1 MAAHMR
7 RRLRRGATTTAVAAA
22 AVAALAASQAPAATL
37 ADGSVGS
44 GDPQAAGEDTA
55 NGGTDGAAT
64 GNSPYYTDLPP
75 LVSPDKSTASNVLPA
90 AGSSEAG
97 IPASVL
103 AAYKQA
109 ERTVATTDP
118 SCRLP
123 WQLLA
128 AIGKVESGQARG
140 GRVDANGTASPRIL
154 GPALNGQ
161 GFALIKDTDGGA
173 YDGDAV
179 HDRAVGPMQFI
190 PSTWASWGQ
199 DANGDGRK
207 DPNNIYDAALA
218 AGRYLC
224 ANDRDLALSAD
235 LDRAVLSYNRSTE
248 YLRTVRS
255 WFSYYQRGTHEIP
268 DGTGALPSSPSTPSP
283 SPRPGTGSGT
293 GSTPSPKP
301 SPAEPGGTP
310 SPAPSKP
317 GGKPSPDPSKPGGG
331 GSTDPTPKPPTPKPP
346 TPKPTP
352 PSETLGSLENAGT
365 GPLRAT
371 AGQEFDERVSVLAR
385 NAAGAPLA
393 KVPVTFTVTG
403 DTGTLFAEGKKTVT
417 VWTGTDGT
425 ATAPKLRAGE
435 KAGEFTVTAV
445 AGTGRARTLTYAAR
459 VTARQADAI
468 ARTDEKAL
476 TAAPGEKFADAVT
489 VKATYQDAAAAGVAV
504 TATMVKDRLGAVE
517 NDKGPHFE
525 EDADGKPVRTL
536 TTLTTDADGQLRLP
550 EIFADD
556 HEGTYLLRL
565 TTEGGASVVIEL
577 TVEAP
582 EEPAPGEPTEPGET
596 TEPTEPGETPT
607 PGETPSAEPTQTP
620 AATKP

>member
-1 MAAHMR
+1 MAAHIR
-7 RRLRRGATTTAVAAA
+7 RRLRKGATTTAVAAA

-37 ADGSVGS
+37 ADGSAGS
-44 GDPQAAGEDTA
+44 GDPKAAGEDTA
-55 NGGTDGAAT
+55 SGETDGAAT

-75 LVSPDKSTASNVLPA
+75 LVTPDKPGSSSNFPA
-90 AGSSEAG
+90 AGSAEAG

-224 ANDRDLALSAD
+224 ANDRDLALAAD
-235 LDRAVLSYNRSTE
+235 LDQAVLSYNRSTE

-255 WFSYYQRGTHEIP
+255 WYSYYQRGTHEIP
-268 DGTGALPSSPSTPSP
+268 DGTGTLPSIPSTPTP
-283 SPRPGTGSGT
+283 SPRPGTGSGP
-293 GSTPSPKP
+293 SATPSPKP
-301 SPAEPGGTP
+301 SPD
-310 SPAPSKP
+310 KP
-317 GGKPSPDPSKPGGG
+317 GGKPSPGPSKPGGG
-331 GSTDPTPKPPTPKPP
+331 GSTSPTPKPP

-352 PSETLGSLENAGT
+352 PSATFGSLENAGT

-385 NAAGAPLA
+385 NAVGAPLA

-403 DTGTLFAEGKKTVT
+403 GTGTLFAGGKKTVT
-417 VWTGTDGT
+417 VRTGADGT
-425 ATAPKLRAGE
+425 ATAPKLQAGE

-445 AGTGRARTLTYAAR
+445 AGTGRPRTLTYAAT

-476 TAAPGEKFADAVT
+476 VAAPGEKFADAVT
-489 VKATYQDAAAAGVAV
+489 VKATYKDAAAAGVAV
-504 TATMVKDRLGAVE
+504 TATMVKDRLGVID
-517 NDKGPHFE
+517 NDKGPYFK
-525 EDADGKPVRTL
+525 DADGKPVRTL
-536 TTLTTDADGQLRLP
+536 TTLTTDTDGQLRLP

-556 HEGTYLLRL
+556 NEGTYLLRL

-577 TVEAP
+577 TVKAPEETTP
-582 EEPAPGEPTEPGET
+582 EEPAPDVTE
-596 TEPTEPGETPT
+596 
-607 PGETPSAEPTQTP
+607 TP

>member
-1 MAAHMR
+1 MAAHIR
-7 RRLRRGATTTAVAAA
+7 RRLRKGATTTAVAAA

-37 ADGSVGS
+37 ADGSAGS
-44 GDPQAAGEDTA
+44 GDPKAAGEDTA
-55 NGGTDGAAT
+55 SGETDGAAT

-75 LVSPDKSTASNVLPA
+75 LVTPDKPGSSSNLPA
-90 AGSSEAG
+90 AGRAEAG
-97 IPASVL
+97 IPASIL

-224 ANDRDLALSAD
+224 ANDRDLALAAD
-235 LDRAVLSYNRSTE
+235 LDQAVLSYNRSTE

-268 DGTGALPSSPSTPSP
+268 DGTGTLPSTPSTPTP
-283 SPRPGTGSGT
+283 SPRPGAGSG
-293 GSTPSPKP
+293 SSATPSP
-301 SPAEPGGTP
+301 TP
-310 SPAPSKP
+310 SPSKP
-317 GGKPSPDPSKPGGG
+317 GKPSPGPSKPGGG
-331 GSTDPTPKPPTPKPP
+331 GSTSPTPKPP

-352 PSETLGSLENAGT
+352 PSETFGSLENAGT

-385 NAAGAPLA
+385 NAVGAPLA

-403 DTGTLFAEGKKTVT
+403 GTGTLFAGGRKTVT
-417 VWTGTDGT
+417 VRTGTDGT
-425 ATAPKLRAGE
+425 ATAPKLQAGE

-445 AGTGRARTLTYAAR
+445 AGTGRPRTLTYAAT

-476 TAAPGEKFADAVT
+476 VAAPGEKFADAVT
-489 VKATYQDAAAAGVAV
+489 VKATYKDAAAAGVAV
-504 TATMVKDRLGAVE
+504 TATMVKDPLGVID
-517 NDKGPHFE
+517 NDKGPYFK
-525 EDADGKPVRTL
+525 DAKGKPVRTL

-556 HEGTYLLRL
+556 NEGTYLLRL
-565 TTEGGASVVIEL
+565 TTEGGASVVIKL
-577 TVEAP
+577 TVEASEETAP
-582 EEPAPGEPTEPGET
+582 EETAPEETAPEETAPDATE
-596 TEPTEPGETPT
+596 
-607 PGETPSAEPTQTP
+607 TP

>member
-1 MAAHMR
+1 MAAHIR
-7 RRLRRGATTTAVAAA
+7 RRLRKGATTTAVAAA

-37 ADGSVGS
+37 ADGSAGS
-44 GDPQAAGEDTA
+44 GDPKAAGEDTA
-55 NGGTDGAAT
+55 SADNDGAAT

-75 LVSPDKSTASNVLPA
+75 LVTPDKPGSSSNLPA
-90 AGSSEAG
+90 IGSAEAG
-97 IPASVL
+97 IPASIL

-109 ERTVATTDP
+109 EQTVATTDP
-118 SCRLP
+118 NCRLP

-140 GRVDANGTASPRIL
+140 GRVDANGTTTSPIL

-224 ANDRDLALSAD
+224 ANDRDLAIAAD
-235 LDRAVLSYNRSTE
+235 LDKAVLSYNRSTE

-268 DGTGALPSSPSTPSP
+268 DGTGTLPTTPSTPSP
-283 SPRPGTGSGT
+283 NPGPSTGPSA
-293 GSTPSPKP
+293 TPSPKP
-301 SPAEPGGTP
+301 SPG
-310 SPAPSKP
+310 KP
-317 GGKPSPDPSKPGGG
+317 GGKPSPGPSKPGGG
-331 GSTDPTPKPPTPKPP
+331 STSPTPKPPTP
-346 TPKPTP
+346 TPTP
-352 PSETLGSLENAGT
+352 PAETFGSLENAGT

-371 AGQEFDERVSVLAR
+371 AGQEFDERVSVRAR
-385 NAAGAPLA
+385 NALGAPLA

-403 DTGTLFAEGKKTVT
+403 NTGTLFTGGKKTVKVT
-417 VWTGTDGT
+417 TGADGT
-425 ATAPKLRAGE
+425 ATAPALQAGE

-445 AGTGRARTLTYAAR
+445 AGVGRPRTLTYAAT

-468 ARTDEKAL
+468 ARTDEKEL
-476 TAAPGEKFADAVT
+476 LAAPGEKFGHAVT
-489 VKATYQDAAAAGVAV
+489 VKATYKDAVAAGVAV
-504 TATMVKDRLGAVE
+504 TATMVKDPLGLID
-517 NDKGPHFE
+517 NDKGPYFK
-525 EDADGKPVRTL
+525 DADGKPVRTL
-536 TTLTTDADGQLRLP
+536 TTLTTDADGVLRLP

-556 HEGTYLLRL
+556 NEGTYLLRL

-577 TVEAP
+577 TVRAP
-582 EEPAPGEPTEPGET
+582 EETAPEETDPEEPVPGKT
-596 TEPTEPGETPT
+596 ETP
-607 PGETPSAEPTQTP
+607 EA
-620 AATKP
+620 

>member
-1 MAAHMR
+1 MAAHIR
-7 RRLRRGATTTAVAAA
+7 RRLRKGATTTAVAAA

-37 ADGSVGS
+37 ADGPAGG
-44 GDPQAAGEDTA
+44 GDPKAAGEDTA
-55 NGGTDGAAT
+55 SAADDGAAT

-75 LVSPDKSTASNVLPA
+75 LVTPDKP
-90 AGSSEAG
+90 GSSSNLPVTGSAEAG
-97 IPASVL
+97 IPASIL

-109 ERTVATTDP
+109 EQTVATTDP

-140 GRVDANGTASPRIL
+140 GRVDTNGTTTSPIL

-173 YDGDAV
+173 YDSDAV

-224 ANDRDLALSAD
+224 ANDRDLAIAAD
-235 LDRAVLSYNRSTE
+235 LDKAVLSYNRSTE

-268 DGTGALPSSPSTPSP
+268 DGTGRLPTAPSTPTPTP
-283 SPRPGTGSGT
+283 SPNPGTPSPGA
-293 GSTPSPKP
+293 TPSPKP
-301 SPAEPGGTP
+301 SPT
-310 SPAPSKP
+310 KP
-317 GGKPSPDPSKPGGG
+317 GGKPTPGPSKPGD
-331 GSTDPTPKPPTPKPP
+331 GSTSPKPKPPTS
-346 TPKPTP
+346 KPTP
-352 PSETLGSLENAGT
+352 AETFGSLENAGT

-371 AGQEFDERVSVLAR
+371 AGQTFDERVAVLAR
-385 NAAGAPLA
+385 NALGAPLG
-393 KVPVTFTVTG
+393 KVSVTFTVTG
-403 DTGTLFAEGKKTVT
+403 NTGTLFAGGKKTVT
-417 VWTGTDGT
+417 VRTGADGT
-425 ATAPKLRAGE
+425 ATAPELKAGE

-445 AGTGRARTLTYAAR
+445 AGTGRPRTLTYAAT
-459 VTARQADAI
+459 VTARQADTI

-476 TAAPGEKFADAVT
+476 VAAPGEKFADAVT
-489 VKATYQDAAAAGVAV
+489 VKATYKDAAAAGVAV
-504 TATMVKDRLGAVE
+504 TATMVKDPLGLFD
-517 NDKGPHFE
+517 NDKGPYFK
-525 EDADGKPVRTL
+525 DADGKPVRTL
-536 TTLTTDADGQLRLP
+536 TTLTTDAEGVLRLP
-550 EIFADD
+550 EIFADGT
-556 HEGTYLLRL
+556 EGTYLLRL

-577 TVEAP
+577 TVQAP
-582 EEPAPGEPTEPGET
+582 EETAPEET
-596 TEPTEPGETPT
+596 ETP
-607 PGETPSAEPTQTP
+607 EA
-620 AATKP
+620 

>member
-1 MAAHMR
+1 MAAHIR
-7 RRLRRGATTTAVAAA
+7 RRLRKGATTTAVAAA

-37 ADGSVGS
+37 ADGSAGS
-44 GDPQAAGEDTA
+44 GDPKAAGEDTA
-55 NGGTDGAAT
+55 SGETDGAAT

-75 LVSPDKSTASNVLPA
+75 LVTPDRPGSSSDLPA
-90 AGSSEAG
+90 AGSAEAG

-161 GFALIKDTDGGA
+161 GFALIRDTDGGA

-224 ANDRDLALSAD
+224 ANDRDLALAAD
-235 LDRAVLSYNRSTE
+235 LDKAVLSYNRSSE

-268 DGTGALPSSPSTPSP
+268 DGTGTLPSTPSTPTP
-283 SPRPGTGSGT
+283 SPRPGTGSGP
-293 GSTPSPKP
+293 GVTPSPKP
-301 SPAEPGGTP
+301 S
-310 SPAPSKP
+310 SSKP
-317 GGKPSPDPSKPGGG
+317 GGKPSPGPSKPGGG
-331 GSTDPTPKPPTPKPP
+331 GSTSPTPKPP

-352 PSETLGSLENAGT
+352 PSETFGSLENAGT

-385 NAAGAPLA
+385 NAVGAPLA
-393 KVPVTFTVTG
+393 KVPVAFTVTG
-403 DTGTLFAEGKKTVT
+403 DTGTLFAGGRKTVT
-417 VWTGTDGT
+417 VRTGTDGT
-425 ATAPKLRAGE
+425 ATAPKLQAGE

-445 AGTGRARTLTYAAR
+445 AGSGRPRTLTYAAT

-476 TAAPGEKFADAVT
+476 VAAPGEKFADAVT
-489 VKATYQDAAAAGVAV
+489 VKATYKDAVAAGVAV
-504 TATMVKDRLGAVE
+504 TATMVKDRPGVID
-517 NDKGPHFE
+517 NDKGPYFK
-525 EDADGKPVRTL
+525 DADGKPVRTL

-550 EIFADD
+550 EIFADGN
-556 HEGTYLLRL
+556 EGTYLLRL

-577 TVEAP
+577 TVKAPQETVP
-582 EEPAPGEPTEPGET
+582 EEPAPDET
-596 TEPTEPGETPT
+596 AAPD
-607 PGETPSAEPTQTP
+607 
-620 AATKP
+620 ATKP

>member
-1 MAAHMR
+1 MAAHIR
-7 RRLRRGATTTAVAAA
+7 RRLRKGATTTAVAAA

-37 ADGSVGS
+37 ADGPAGG
-44 GDPQAAGEDTA
+44 GDPKAAGEDTA
-55 NGGTDGAAT
+55 SAADDGAAT

-75 LVSPDKSTASNVLPA
+75 LVTPDKP
-90 AGSSEAG
+90 GSSSNLPVTGSAEAG
-97 IPASVL
+97 IPASIL

-109 ERTVATTDP
+109 EQTVATTDP

-140 GRVDANGTASPRIL
+140 GRVDTNGTTISPIL

-173 YDGDAV
+173 YDSDAV

-224 ANDRDLALSAD
+224 ANDRDLAIAAD
-235 LDRAVLSYNRSTE
+235 LDKAVLSYNRSNE

-268 DGTGALPSSPSTPSP
+268 DGTGRLPTAPSTPTP
-283 SPRPGTGSGT
+283 SPNPGTPSPGA
-293 GSTPSPKP
+293 TPSPKP
-301 SPAEPGGTP
+301 SPT
-310 SPAPSKP
+310 KP
-317 GGKPSPDPSKPGGG
+317 GGKPTPGPSKPGD
-331 GSTDPTPKPPTPKPP
+331 GSTSPKPKPPTS
-346 TPKPTP
+346 KPTP
-352 PSETLGSLENAGT
+352 AETFGSLENAGT

-371 AGQEFDERVSVLAR
+371 AGQAFDERVAVLAR
-385 NAAGAPLA
+385 NALGAPLG
-393 KVPVTFTVTG
+393 KVSVTFTVTG
-403 DTGTLFAEGKKTVT
+403 NTGTLFAGGKKTVT
-417 VWTGTDGT
+417 VRTGADGT
-425 ATAPKLRAGE
+425 ATAPELKAGE

-445 AGTGRARTLTYAAR
+445 AGTGRPRTLTYAAT
-459 VTARQADAI
+459 VTARQADTI

-476 TAAPGEKFADAVT
+476 VAAPGEKFADAVT
-489 VKATYQDAAAAGVAV
+489 VKATYKDAAAAGVAV
-504 TATMVKDRLGAVE
+504 TATMVKDPLGLFD
-517 NDKGPHFE
+517 NDKGPYFK
-525 EDADGKPVRTL
+525 DAVGKPARTL
-536 TTLTTDADGQLRLP
+536 TTLTTDAEGVLRLP
-550 EIFADD
+550 EIFADGT
-556 HEGTYLLRL
+556 EGTYLLRL

-577 TVEAP
+577 TIQAP
-582 EEPAPGEPTEPGET
+582 EETAPEGTAPAET
-596 TEPTEPGETPT
+596 APKKTETP
-607 PGETPSAEPTQTP
+607 EA
-620 AATKP
+620 

>member
-7 RRLRRGATTTAVAAA
+7 RRLRKGATTTAVAAA

-37 ADGSVGS
+37 ADGSAGS
-44 GDPQAAGEDTA
+44 GDPKAAGEDTA
-55 NGGTDGAAT
+55 SGETDGAAT

-75 LVSPDKSTASNVLPA
+75 LVTPDKPGSSSNLPA
-90 AGSSEAG
+90 AGSAEAG

-224 ANDRDLALSAD
+224 ANDRDLALAAD
-235 LDRAVLSYNRSTE
+235 LDQAVLSYNRSTE

-255 WFSYYQRGTHEIP
+255 WYSYYQRGTHEIP
-268 DGTGALPSSPSTPSP
+268 DGTGTLPSTPSTPTPSP
-283 SPRPGTGSGT
+283 SPGTGSGP
-293 GSTPSPKP
+293 SATPSPKP
-301 SPAEPGGTP
+301 SPD
-310 SPAPSKP
+310 KP
-317 GGKPSPDPSKPGGG
+317 GGKPSPGPSKPGGG
-331 GSTDPTPKPPTPKPP
+331 GSTSPTPKPP

-352 PSETLGSLENAGT
+352 PSATFGSLENAGT

-385 NAAGAPLA
+385 NAVGAPLA

-403 DTGTLFAEGKKTVT
+403 GTGTLFAGGKKTVT
-417 VWTGTDGT
+417 VRTGADGT

-445 AGTGRARTLTYAAR
+445 AGTVRPRTLTYAAT

-476 TAAPGEKFADAVT
+476 VAAPGEKFADAVT
-489 VKATYQDAAAAGVAV
+489 VKATYKDAAAAGVAV
-504 TATMVKDRLGAVE
+504 TATMVKDRLGVID
-517 NDKGPHFE
+517 NDKGPYFK
-525 EDADGKPVRTL
+525 DADGKPVRTL

-556 HEGTYLLRL
+556 NEGTYLLRL

-577 TVEAP
+577 TVKAPEETTP
-582 EEPAPGEPTEPGET
+582 EEPAPDATE
-596 TEPTEPGETPT
+596 
-607 PGETPSAEPTQTP
+607 TP
-620 AATKP
+620 AAAKP

>member
-1 MAAHMR
+1 MAAHIR
-7 RRLRRGATTTAVAAA
+7 RRLRKGATTTAVAAA

-37 ADGSVGS
+37 ADGSAGS
-44 GDPQAAGEDTA
+44 GDPKAAGEDTA
-55 NGGTDGAAT
+55 SGKTDGAAT

-75 LVSPDKSTASNVLPA
+75 LVTPDKPGSSSNLPA
-90 AGSSEAG
+90 AGSAEAG
-97 IPASVL
+97 IPASIL

-224 ANDRDLALSAD
+224 ANDRDLALAAD
-235 LDRAVLSYNRSTE
+235 LDKAVLSYNRSTE

-268 DGTGALPSSPSTPSP
+268 DGTGTLPSTPSTPTP
-283 SPRPGTGSGT
+283 SPRPGTGSGP
-293 GSTPSPKP
+293 SATPSPKP
-301 SPAEPGGTP
+301 SPD
-310 SPAPSKP
+310 KP
-317 GGKPSPDPSKPGGG
+317 GGKPSPGPSKPGGG
-331 GSTDPTPKPPTPKPP
+331 GSTSPTPKPP

-352 PSETLGSLENAGT
+352 PSATFGSLENAGT

-385 NAAGAPLA
+385 NAVGAPLA
-393 KVPVTFTVTG
+393 NVPVTFTVTG
-403 DTGTLFAEGKKTVT
+403 DTGTLFAVGKKTVT
-417 VWTGTDGT
+417 VRTGTDGT
-425 ATAPKLRAGE
+425 ATAPKLQAGE

-445 AGTGRARTLTYAAR
+445 AGTGRPRTLTYAAT

-468 ARTDEKAL
+468 ARTEEKAL
-476 TAAPGEKFADAVT
+476 VAAPGEKFADAVT
-489 VKATYQDAAAAGVAV
+489 VKATYKDAVAAGVAV
-504 TATMVKDRLGAVE
+504 TATMVKDRLGVID
-517 NDKGPHFE
+517 NDKGPYFK
-525 EDADGKPVRTL
+525 DADGKPVRTL

-556 HEGTYLLRL
+556 NEGTYLLRL

-582 EEPAPGEPTEPGET
+582 QETTPEEPAPDATE
-596 TEPTEPGETPT
+596 
-607 PGETPSAEPTQTP
+607 TP

>member
-1 MAAHMR
+1 MAAHIR
-7 RRLRRGATTTAVAAA
+7 RRLRKGATTTAVAAA

-37 ADGSVGS
+37 ADGSAGS
-44 GDPQAAGEDTA
+44 GDPKAAGEDTA
-55 NGGTDGAAT
+55 SADNDGAAT

-75 LVSPDKSTASNVLPA
+75 LVTPDKPGSSSNLPA
-90 AGSSEAG
+90 TGSAEAG
-97 IPASVL
+97 IPASIL

-109 ERTVATTDP
+109 EQTVATTDP
-118 SCRLP
+118 NCRLP

-140 GRVDANGTASPRIL
+140 GRVDANGTTTSPIL

-224 ANDRDLALSAD
+224 ANDRDLAIAAD
-235 LDRAVLSYNRSTE
+235 LDKAVLSYNRSTE

-268 DGTGALPSSPSTPSP
+268 DGTGTLPTTPSTPSP
-283 SPRPGTGSGT
+283 NPGPSTGPSV
-293 GSTPSPKP
+293 TPSPKP
-301 SPAEPGGTP
+301 SPG
-310 SPAPSKP
+310 KP
-317 GGKPSPDPSKPGGG
+317 GGKPSPGPSKPGGG
-331 GSTDPTPKPPTPKPP
+331 STSPTPKPPTP
-346 TPKPTP
+346 TPTP
-352 PSETLGSLENAGT
+352 PAETFGSLENAGT

-371 AGQEFDERVSVLAR
+371 AGQEFDERVSVRAR
-385 NAAGAPLA
+385 NALGAPLA

-403 DTGTLFAEGKKTVT
+403 NTGTLFTGGKKTVKVT
-417 VWTGTDGT
+417 TGADGT
-425 ATAPKLRAGE
+425 ATAPALQAGE

-445 AGTGRARTLTYAAR
+445 AGVGRPRTLTYAAT

-468 ARTDEKAL
+468 ARTDEKEL
-476 TAAPGEKFADAVT
+476 LAAPGEKFGHAVT
-489 VKATYQDAAAAGVAV
+489 VKATYKDAVAAGVAV
-504 TATMVKDRLGAVE
+504 TATMVKDPLGLID
-517 NDKGPHFE
+517 NDKGPYFK
-525 EDADGKPVRTL
+525 DADGKPVRTL
-536 TTLTTDADGQLRLP
+536 TTLTTDADGVLRLP

-556 HEGTYLLRL
+556 TEGTFKLRL

-577 TVEAP
+577 TVRAP
-582 EEPAPGEPTEPGET
+582 EETAPEETDPEEPVPGKT
-596 TEPTEPGETPT
+596 ETP
-607 PGETPSAEPTQTP
+607 EA
-620 AATKP
+620 

>member
-1 MAAHMR
+1 MAAHIR
-7 RRLRRGATTTAVAAA
+7 RRLRKGATTTAVAAA

-37 ADGSVGS
+37 ADGPAGG
-44 GDPQAAGEDTA
+44 GDPKAAGEDTA
-55 NGGTDGAAT
+55 SAADDGAAT

-75 LVSPDKSTASNVLPA
+75 LVTPDKP
-90 AGSSEAG
+90 GSSSNLPVTGSAEAG
-97 IPASVL
+97 IPASIL

-109 ERTVATTDP
+109 EQTVATTDP

-140 GRVDANGTASPRIL
+140 GRVDTNGTTTSPIL

-173 YDGDAV
+173 YDSDAV

-224 ANDRDLALSAD
+224 ANDRDLAIAAD
-235 LDRAVLSYNRSTE
+235 LDKAVLSYNRSNE

-268 DGTGALPSSPSTPSP
+268 DGTGRLPTAPSTPTP
-283 SPRPGTGSGT
+283 SPNPGTPSPGA
-293 GSTPSPKP
+293 TPSPKP
-301 SPAEPGGTP
+301 SPT
-310 SPAPSKP
+310 KP
-317 GGKPSPDPSKPGGG
+317 GGKPTPGPSKPGD
-331 GSTDPTPKPPTPKPP
+331 GSTSPKPKPPTS
-346 TPKPTP
+346 KPTP
-352 PSETLGSLENAGT
+352 AETFGSLENAGT

-371 AGQEFDERVSVLAR
+371 AGQTFDERVAVLAR
-385 NAAGAPLA
+385 NALGAPLG
-393 KVPVTFTVTG
+393 KVSVTFTVTG
-403 DTGTLFAEGKKTVT
+403 NTGTLFTGGKKTVT
-417 VWTGTDGT
+417 VRTGADGT
-425 ATAPKLRAGE
+425 ATAPELKAGE

-445 AGTGRARTLTYAAR
+445 AGTGRPRTLTYAAT
-459 VTARQADAI
+459 VTARQADTI

-476 TAAPGEKFADAVT
+476 VAAPGEKFADAVT
-489 VKATYQDAAAAGVAV
+489 VKATYKDAAAAGVAV
-504 TATMVKDRLGAVE
+504 TATMVKDPLGLFD
-517 NDKGPHFE
+517 NDKGPYFK
-525 EDADGKPVRTL
+525 DADGKPVRTL
-536 TTLTTDADGQLRLP
+536 TTLTTDAEGVLRLP
-550 EIFADD
+550 EIFADGT
-556 HEGTYLLRL
+556 EGTYLLRL

-577 TVEAP
+577 TIQAP
-582 EEPAPGEPTEPGET
+582 EETAPEGTTPEET
-596 TEPTEPGETPT
+596 APKKTETP
-607 PGETPSAEPTQTP
+607 EA
-620 AATKP
+620 

>member
-7 RRLRRGATTTAVAAA
+7 RRLRKGATTTAIAAA

-37 ADGSVGS
+37 ADGSAGS
-44 GDPQAAGEDTA
+44 GDPKAAGEDTA
-55 NGGTDGAAT
+55 SGETDGAAT

-75 LVSPDKSTASNVLPA
+75 LVTPDRPGSSSGLPA
-90 AGSSEAG
+90 AGSAEAG

-224 ANDRDLALSAD
+224 ANDRDLALAAD
-235 LDRAVLSYNRSTE
+235 LDQAVLSYNRSTE

-255 WFSYYQRGTHEIP
+255 WYSYYQRGTHEIP
-268 DGTGALPSSPSTPSP
+268 DGTGTLPSTPSTPTP
-283 SPRPGTGSGT
+283 SPRPGTGSGP
-293 GSTPSPKP
+293 SATPSPSP
-301 SPAEPGGTP
+301 S
-310 SPAPSKP
+310 PSKP
-317 GGKPSPDPSKPGGG
+317 GGKPSPDPTKPGGG
-331 GSTDPTPKPPTPKPP
+331 GSTSPTPKPP

-352 PSETLGSLENAGT
+352 PSETFGSLENAGT

-371 AGQEFDERVSVLAR
+371 AGQAFDERVSVRAR
-385 NAAGAPLA
+385 NALGAPLA

-403 DTGTLFAEGKKTVT
+403 GTGTLFAGGKKTVM
-417 VWTGTDGT
+417 VRTGADGT
-425 ATAPKLRAGE
+425 ATAPELRAGE

-445 AGTGRARTLTYAAR
+445 AGTGRPRTLTYAAT

-476 TAAPGEKFADAVT
+476 VAAPGEKFADAVT
-489 VKATYQDAAAAGVAV
+489 VEATYKDAAAAGVAV
-504 TATMVKDRLGAVE
+504 TATMVKDRLGVID
-517 NDKGPHFE
+517 NDKGPYFK
-525 EDADGKPVRTL
+525 DADGEPVRTL
-536 TTLTTDADGQLRLP
+536 TGLTTDDEGQLRLP

-556 HEGTYLLRL
+556 NEGTYLLRL

-577 TVEAP
+577 TVKATEETTP
-582 EEPAPGEPTEPGET
+582 EEPAPGGTTAPEPAETPDATEP
-596 TEPTEPGETPT
+596 
-607 PGETPSAEPTQTP
+607 P

>member
-1 MAAHMR
+1 MAAHIR
-7 RRLRRGATTTAVAAA
+7 RRLRKGATTTAVAAA

-37 ADGSVGS
+37 ADGSAGS
-44 GDPQAAGEDTA
+44 GDPKAAGEDTA
-55 NGGTDGAAT
+55 SGETDGAAT

-75 LVSPDKSTASNVLPA
+75 LVTPDKPGSSSNLPA
-90 AGSSEAG
+90 AGSAEAG

-224 ANDRDLALSAD
+224 ANDRDLALAAD
-235 LDRAVLSYNRSTE
+235 LDQAVLSYNQSTE

-255 WFSYYQRGTHEIP
+255 WYSYYQRGTHEIP
-268 DGTGALPSSPSTPSP
+268 DGTGTLPSTPSTPSP
-283 SPRPGTGSGT
+283 SPRPGTGSGP
-293 GSTPSPKP
+293 SATPSPKP
-301 SPAEPGGTP
+301 SPD
-310 SPAPSKP
+310 KP
-317 GGKPSPDPSKPGGG
+317 GGKPSPGPSKPGGG
-331 GSTDPTPKPPTPKPP
+331 GSTSPTPKPP

-352 PSETLGSLENAGT
+352 PSATFGSLENAGT

-385 NAAGAPLA
+385 NAVGAPLA

-403 DTGTLFAEGKKTVT
+403 GTGTLFAGGKKTVT
-417 VWTGTDGT
+417 VRTGADGT
-425 ATAPKLRAGE
+425 ATAPKLQAGE

-445 AGTGRARTLTYAAR
+445 AGTGRPRTLTYAAT

-476 TAAPGEKFADAVT
+476 VAAPGEKFADAVT
-489 VKATYQDAAAAGVAV
+489 VKATYKDAAAAGVAV
-504 TATMVKDRLGAVE
+504 TATMVKDRLGVID
-517 NDKGPHFE
+517 NDKGPYFK
-525 EDADGKPVRTL
+525 DADGKPVRTL

-556 HEGTYLLRL
+556 NEGTYLLRL

-577 TVEAP
+577 TVKAPEETTP
-582 EEPAPGEPTEPGET
+582 EEPAPDATE
-596 TEPTEPGETPT
+596 
-607 PGETPSAEPTQTP
+607 TP

>member
-1 MAAHMR
+1 MAAHIR
-7 RRLRRGATTTAVAAA
+7 RRLRKGATTTAVAAA

-37 ADGSVGS
+37 ADGSAGS
-44 GDPQAAGEDTA
+44 GDPKAAGEDTA
-55 NGGTDGAAT
+55 SGETDGAAT

-75 LVSPDKSTASNVLPA
+75 LVTPDKPGSSSNLPA
-90 AGSSEAG
+90 AGSAEAG

-224 ANDRDLALSAD
+224 ANARDLALAAD
-235 LDRAVLSYNRSTE
+235 LDQAVLSYNRSTE

-255 WFSYYQRGTHEIP
+255 WYSYYQRGTHEIP
-268 DGTGALPSSPSTPSP
+268 DGTGTLPSTPSTPSP
-283 SPRPGTGSGT
+283 SPRPGTGSGP
-293 GSTPSPKP
+293 SATPSPKP
-301 SPAEPGGTP
+301 SPD
-310 SPAPSKP
+310 KP
-317 GGKPSPDPSKPGGG
+317 GGKPSPGPSKPGGG
-331 GSTDPTPKPPTPKPP
+331 GSTSPTPKPP

-352 PSETLGSLENAGT
+352 PSATFGSLENAGT

-385 NAAGAPLA
+385 NAVGAPLA

-403 DTGTLFAEGKKTVT
+403 GTGTLFAGGKKTVT
-417 VWTGTDGT
+417 VRTGADGT
-425 ATAPKLRAGE
+425 ATAPKLQAGE

-445 AGTGRARTLTYAAR
+445 AGTGRPRTLTYAAT

-476 TAAPGEKFADAVT
+476 VAAPGEKFADAVT
-489 VKATYQDAAAAGVAV
+489 VKATYKDAAAAGVAV
-504 TATMVKDRLGAVE
+504 TATMVKDRLGVID
-517 NDKGPHFE
+517 NDKGPYFK
-525 EDADGKPVRTL
+525 DADGKPVRTL

-556 HEGTYLLRL
+556 NEGTYLLRL

-577 TVEAP
+577 TVKAPEETTP
-582 EEPAPGEPTEPGET
+582 EEPAPDATG
-596 TEPTEPGETPT
+596 
-607 PGETPSAEPTQTP
+607 TP

>member
-1 MAAHMR
+1 MAAHIR
-7 RRLRRGATTTAVAAA
+7 RRLRKGATTTAVAAA

-37 ADGSVGS
+37 ADGSAGS
-44 GDPQAAGEDTA
+44 GDPKAAGEDTA
-55 NGGTDGAAT
+55 SGEADGAAT

-75 LVSPDKSTASNVLPA
+75 LVTPDKPGSSSNLPA
-90 AGSSEAG
+90 AGRAEAG
-97 IPASVL
+97 IPASIL

-109 ERTVATTDP
+109 ERTVSTTDP

-224 ANDRDLALSAD
+224 ANDRDLALAAD
-235 LDRAVLSYNRSTE
+235 LDQAVLSYNRSTE

-268 DGTGALPSSPSTPSP
+268 DGTGTLPSTPSTPAP
-283 SPRPGTGSGT
+283 SPRPGGGSG
-293 GSTPSPKP
+293 SSATPSPNP
-301 SPAEPGGTP
+301 S
-310 SPAPSKP
+310 PSKP
-317 GGKPSPDPSKPGGG
+317 GGKPSPGPSKPGGG
-331 GSTDPTPKPPTPKPP
+331 GSTSPTPKPP

-352 PSETLGSLENAGT
+352 PSATFGSLENAGT

-385 NAAGAPLA
+385 NAVGAPLA

-403 DTGTLFAEGKKTVT
+403 GTGTLFAGGRKTVT
-417 VWTGTDGT
+417 VRTGTDGT
-425 ATAPKLRAGE
+425 ATAPKLQAGE

-445 AGTGRARTLTYAAR
+445 AGTGRPRTLTYAAT

-476 TAAPGEKFADAVT
+476 VATPGEKFADAVT
-489 VKATYQDAAAAGVAV
+489 VKATYKDAAAAGVAV
-504 TATMVKDRLGAVE
+504 TATMVKDPLGVID
-517 NDKGPHFE
+517 NDKGPYFK
-525 EDADGKPVRTL
+525 DAKGKPVRTL

-556 HEGTYLLRL
+556 NEGTYLLRL

-577 TVEAP
+577 TVKAPEETTP
-582 EEPAPGEPTEPGET
+582 EEPAPDATE
-596 TEPTEPGETPT
+596 
-607 PGETPSAEPTQTP
+607 TP

>member
-1 MAAHMR
+1 MAAHIR
-7 RRLRRGATTTAVAAA
+7 RRLRKGATTTAVAAA

-37 ADGSVGS
+37 ADGSAGS
-44 GDPQAAGEDTA
+44 GDPKAAGEDTA
-55 NGGTDGAAT
+55 SGETDGAAT

-75 LVSPDKSTASNVLPA
+75 LVTPDKPGSSSNLPA
-90 AGSSEAG
+90 AGRAEAG
-97 IPASVL
+97 IPASIL

-224 ANDRDLALSAD
+224 ANDRDLALAAD
-235 LDRAVLSYNRSTE
+235 LDQAVLSYNRSTE

-268 DGTGALPSSPSTPSP
+268 DGTGTLPSTPSTPTP
-283 SPRPGTGSGT
+283 SPRPGAGSG
-293 GSTPSPKP
+293 SSATPSPNP
-301 SPAEPGGTP
+301 S
-310 SPAPSKP
+310 PSKP
-317 GGKPSPDPSKPGGG
+317 GKPSPGPSKPGGG
-331 GSTDPTPKPPTPKPP
+331 GSTSPTPKPP

-352 PSETLGSLENAGT
+352 PSETFGSLENAGT

-385 NAAGAPLA
+385 NAVGAPLA

-403 DTGTLFAEGKKTVT
+403 RTGTLFAGGRKTVT
-417 VWTGTDGT
+417 VRTGTDGT
-425 ATAPKLRAGE
+425 ATAPKLQAGE

-445 AGTGRARTLTYAAR
+445 AGTGRPRTLTYAAT

-476 TAAPGEKFADAVT
+476 AAAPGEKFADAVT
-489 VKATYQDAAAAGVAV
+489 VKATYKDAAAAGVAV
-504 TATMVKDRLGAVE
+504 TATMVKDPLGVID
-517 NDKGPHFE
+517 NDKGPYFK
-525 EDADGKPVRTL
+525 DAKGKPVRTL

-556 HEGTYLLRL
+556 NEGTYLLRL
-565 TTEGGASVVIEL
+565 TTEGGASVVIKL

-582 EEPAPGEPTEPGET
+582 EETAPEEPAPDATE
-596 TEPTEPGETPT
+596 
-607 PGETPSAEPTQTP
+607 TP

>member
-1 MAAHMR
+1 MAAHIR
-7 RRLRRGATTTAVAAA
+7 RRLRKGATTTAVAAA

-37 ADGSVGS
+37 ADGSAGS
-44 GDPQAAGEDTA
+44 GDPKAAGEDTA
-55 NGGTDGAAT
+55 SADNDGAAT

-75 LVSPDKSTASNVLPA
+75 LVTPDKPGSSSNLPA
-90 AGSSEAG
+90 TGSAEAG
-97 IPASVL
+97 IPASIL

-109 ERTVATTDP
+109 EQIVATTDP
-118 SCRLP
+118 NCRLP

-140 GRVDANGTASPRIL
+140 GRVDANGTTTSPIL

-179 HDRAVGPMQFI
+179 HDHAVGPMQFI

-224 ANDRDLALSAD
+224 ANDRDLAIAAD
-235 LDRAVLSYNRSTE
+235 LDKAVLSYNRSTE

-268 DGTGALPSSPSTPSP
+268 DGTGTLPTTPSTPSP
-283 SPRPGTGSGT
+283 NPGPSTGPSV
-293 GSTPSPKP
+293 TPSPKP
-301 SPAEPGGTP
+301 SPG
-310 SPAPSKP
+310 KP
-317 GGKPSPDPSKPGGG
+317 GGKPSPGPSKPGGG
-331 GSTDPTPKPPTPKPP
+331 STSPTPKPPTPTP
-346 TPKPTP
+346 TPTP
-352 PSETLGSLENAGT
+352 PAETFGSLENAGT

-371 AGQEFDERVSVLAR
+371 AGQEFDERVSVRAR
-385 NAAGAPLA
+385 NALGAPLA

-403 DTGTLFAEGKKTVT
+403 NTGTLFTGGKKTVKVT
-417 VWTGTDGT
+417 TGADGT
-425 ATAPKLRAGE
+425 ATAPALQAGE

-445 AGTGRARTLTYAAR
+445 AGVGRPRTLTYAAT

-468 ARTDEKAL
+468 ARTDEKEL
-476 TAAPGEKFADAVT
+476 LAAPGEKFGHAVT
-489 VKATYQDAAAAGVAV
+489 VKATYKDAVAAGVAV
-504 TATMVKDRLGAVE
+504 TATMVKDPLGLID
-517 NDKGPHFE
+517 NDKGPYFK
-525 EDADGKPVRTL
+525 DADGKPVRTL
-536 TTLTTDADGQLRLP
+536 TTLTTDADGVLRLP

-556 HEGTYLLRL
+556 TEGTFKLRL

-577 TVEAP
+577 TVRAP
-582 EEPAPGEPTEPGET
+582 EETAPEETDPEEPVPGKT
-596 TEPTEPGETPT
+596 ETP
-607 PGETPSAEPTQTP
+607 EA
-620 AATKP
+620 

>member
-1 MAAHMR
+1 MAAHIR
-7 RRLRRGATTTAVAAA
+7 RRLRKGATTTAVAAA

-37 ADGSVGS
+37 ADGSAGS
-44 GDPQAAGEDTA
+44 GDPKAAGEDTA
-55 NGGTDGAAT
+55 SGETDGAAT

-75 LVSPDKSTASNVLPA
+75 LVTPDKPGSSSNLPA
-90 AGSSEAG
+90 AGSAEAG

-173 YDGDAV
+173 YDDDAV

-224 ANDRDLALSAD
+224 ANDRDLALAAD
-235 LDRAVLSYNRSTE
+235 LDQAVLSYNRSTE

-255 WFSYYQRGTHEIP
+255 WYSYYQRGTHEIP
-268 DGTGALPSSPSTPSP
+268 DGTGTLPSIPSTPSP
-283 SPRPGTGSGT
+283 SPRPGTGSGP
-293 GSTPSPKP
+293 SATPSPKP
-301 SPAEPGGTP
+301 SPD
-310 SPAPSKP
+310 KP
-317 GGKPSPDPSKPGGG
+317 GGKPSPGPSKPGGG
-331 GSTDPTPKPPTPKPP
+331 GSTSPTPKPP

-352 PSETLGSLENAGT
+352 PSATFGSLENAGT

-385 NAAGAPLA
+385 NAVGAPLA

-403 DTGTLFAEGKKTVT
+403 GTGTLFAGGKKTVT
-417 VWTGTDGT
+417 VRTGTDGT
-425 ATAPKLRAGE
+425 ATAPKLQAGE

-445 AGTGRARTLTYAAR
+445 AGTGRPRTLTYAAT

-476 TAAPGEKFADAVT
+476 VAAPGEKFADAVT
-489 VKATYQDAAAAGVAV
+489 VKATYKDAAAAGVAV
-504 TATMVKDRLGAVE
+504 TATMVKDRLGVID
-517 NDKGPHFE
+517 NDKGPYFK
-525 EDADGKPVRTL
+525 DADGKPVRTL

-556 HEGTYLLRL
+556 NEGTYLLRL

-577 TVEAP
+577 TVKAPEETTP
-582 EEPAPGEPTEPGET
+582 EEPAPDATE
-596 TEPTEPGETPT
+596 
-607 PGETPSAEPTQTP
+607 TP